1 MIKLVNLLEAVNVD
15 GVKLSVVPIN
25 WKNPTEGK
33 YSGQLKMQTGNQIS
47 YYKMTVDTILYDGN
61 VLLSKLWKNADG
73 SYGIATT
80 KKGQVFEIDSDTM
93 GDIVNKAKNQQKT
106 FTVSQSGVDLRLDKK
121 V

>member
-1 MIKLVNLLEAVNVD
+1 MIKLVNLLETVNIN

-25 WKNPTEGK
+25 WNNPTEGK
-33 YSGQLKMQTGNQIS
+33 YSGQLKIQTGNQVS

-61 VLLSKLWKNADG
+61 VLLSKLWKKDDG
-73 SYGIATT
+73 SFGIATT
-80 KKGQVFEIDSDTM
+80 KKGQVFEVDADTM
-93 GDIVNKAKNQQKT
+93 NNIVKKSREQQKT